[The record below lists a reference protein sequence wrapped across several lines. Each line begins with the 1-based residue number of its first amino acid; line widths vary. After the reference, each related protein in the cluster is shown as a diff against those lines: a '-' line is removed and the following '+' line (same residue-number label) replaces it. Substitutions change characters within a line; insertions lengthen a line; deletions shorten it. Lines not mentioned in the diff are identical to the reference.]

1 MGNSNNELEYRNYRK
16 LLELTKNRAKK
27 NFLFIQKMSY
37 LVKKLLLTLYYL
49 WKTSTTF
56 FFIQKLDLDLLT
68 KLKHQLKSLK
78 FT

>member
-37 LVKKLLLTLYYL
+37 LVKELLLTLYYL

-56 FFIQKLDLDLLT
+56 FFIQKLD
-68 KLKHQLKSLK
+68 
-78 FT
+78 

>member
-56 FFIQKLDLDLLT
+56 FFIQKLD
-68 KLKHQLKSLK
+68 
-78 FT
+78 